1 MSAKAEVP
9 VSRKRIRLFKFIG
22 LLLPLLVLLLLEGG
36 LRLFHYGQDQRLFIT
51 APEDARYFVMNPDAA
66 KQYFPDQEIATTGN
80 HELFRKEK
88 DPNTCRIFVLGE
100 STTIGY
106 PYFHNGSFHRWLQY
120 RLAHTY
126 PNKNFEI
133 INVALTA
140 VNSYTVLGFA
150 KQVVHYQPDA
160 VLIYS
165 GHNEYYG
172 ALGVGSTEKIGGS
185 PALVYTVLALR
196 RLRVMQLFTN
206 VYESLIK
213 KMQPGAKDGKA
224 RMELMVAR
232 QQIAYGSDLYQRGI
246 DQFKANMDATLQVF
260 ENAGVPVFVS
270 NLVANERDL
279 PPFISLPVD
288 SARYPNFGPHF
299 RAGMQAMAT
308 GDSTNARTNFQLAEQ
323 AFAQNADC
331 NFYLGKLALWAH
343 DSAAAPAFFA
353 RARDM
358 DALRFRA
365 PAAMNQV
372 LAAVCAQHRQA
383 HLVDAYHAFAM
394 ASAAG
399 VPGNNLVLEHVHP
412 NLDGY
417 ALLSDVFYQS
427 LRQQGILPVPAEP
440 EMTLARLRT
449 SMPITAV
456 DSLAGTYK
464 IANLKRSWPFHSTN
478 VNDSTKI
485 EGEVPELAYGLA
497 FRHLSWAAAMDQLY
511 AKYVAGGD
519 LPAAARIAEARA
531 LESPTDARLA
541 LLAANLYGKMDRL
554 ADAAFYFRQAFNV
567 APDFETARNI
577 FVIYL
582 KQDEPMKAMPYLDYA
597 MAHNDRGM
605 NLVPVKQF
613 ANAVIQLQLAAQKSP
628 QDADLLK
635 QIATKYYQMG
645 NTDGAVKYLELA
657 LKASPADVSLQHML
671 AQLKK
676 A

>member
-1 MSAKAEVP
+1 MSAKAEVSI
-9 VSRKRIRLFKFIG
+9 SRRRMRLFKLIG
-22 LLLPLLVLLLLEGG
+22 LLLPLGVLLLLEGG

-66 KQYFPDQEIATTGN
+66 KQYFPNQEIATTGN

-150 KQVVHYQPDA
+150 KQIVQYQPDA
-160 VLIYS
+160 VLVYS

-172 ALGVGSTEKIGGS
+172 ALGVGSTEQIGGN
-185 PALVYTVLALR
+185 PALVHTLLALR
-196 RLRVMQLFTN
+196 KLRVVQLFTN
-206 VYESLIK
+206 AYDGLVK
-213 KMQPGAKDGKA
+213 KMQTGPKDGKA
-224 RMELMVAR
+224 RMELMVAQ

-246 DQFKANMDATLQVF
+246 DQFKANMDATLDVF
-260 ENAGVPVFVS
+260 ERAGVPVFVS
-270 NLVANERDL
+270 TLVSNEKDL

-288 SARYPNFGPHF
+288 SAQHPTFLPHF
-299 RAGMQAMAT
+299 RAGVAALAA
-308 GDSTNARTNFQLAEQ
+308 GDSTNARTNFQIAEQ

-331 NFYLGKLALWAH
+331 NFYLGRLALWAH
-343 DSAAAPAFFA
+343 DSTAAPVFFA
-353 RARDM
+353 KARDM

-372 LAAVCAQHRQA
+372 LQELCARHRQA
-383 HLVDAYHAFAM
+383 HLVDAYHAFAL

-399 VPGNNLVLEHVHP
+399 VPGNELVLEHVHP

-427 LRQQGILPVPAEP
+427 LRQQGVLPMPAEP
-440 EMTLARLRT
+440 EMTLAQLRVR
-449 SMPITAV
+449 MPITAV
-456 DSLAGTYK
+456 DSLAGAYK
-464 IANLKRSWPFHSTN
+464 VANLKRSWPFHSTN
-478 VNDSTKI
+478 PNDSTKI
-485 EGEVPELAYGLA
+485 EGELPELAYGLA
-497 FRHLSWAAAMDQLY
+497 FRHQSWTDVMDQLY
-511 AKYVAGGD
+511 EKYVGNGD
-519 LPAAARIAEARA
+519 LAAAARIAEARS
-531 LESPTDARLA
+531 LELPTDPRLA

-554 ADAAFYFRQAFNV
+554 PDAAFYFRQAFNV
-567 APDFETARNI
+567 SPDFETARNI

-605 NLVPVKQF
+605 NLAPVKQF
-613 ANAVIQLQLAAQKSP
+613 ATAVIQLQLAAQKSP
-628 QDADLLK
+628 QDAGLLK

-645 NTDGAVKYLELA
+645 NTDGAVKYLEMA
-657 LKASPADVSLQHML
+657 LKASPADASLQNML